1 MHIMQSRRD
10 FLSSVSAAGA
20 AGLLGARGS
29 LAEDGPPETTTLRR
43 FGNASICQAPAYIS
57 EHLLRA
63 EGFTDIRY
71 VPDLAVDAV
80 ARGDIDFDLETAAW
94 VAYQVDAGE
103 PITALA
109 GVMIQ
114 SMSLWGSSPTC
125 ATMIARS

>member
-29 LAEDGPPETTTLRR
+29 LAEDGPPETTTLRL

-71 VPDLAVDAV
+71 VWKLPVDAV
-80 ARGDIDFDLETAAW
+80 ARGVIDFGFKTPGWIAA
-94 VAYQVDAGE
+94 QVDAG
-103 PITALA
+103 
-109 GVMIQ
+109 
-114 SMSLWGSSPTC
+114 
-125 ATMIARS
+125 RSRR